1 MAEDSGSITRG
12 LSRLN
17 TLWLSLS
24 VATLLAM
31 GLFLATMILV
41 LQGDYGSPHME
52 LLAEYFPGYSVS
64 VAGSFIG
71 AFWAFLFGLVL
82 ATPGGLFYYR
92 YTLTQSVG
100 QVRADPHGHKDTLG
114 ETVVR
119 IDLVSFSVAIGL
131 TCGVAI
137 FAASAM
143 LLLNHVPGE
152 PLGPHLS
159 LLGQILPGYSVSWSG
174 SLVGFAYFS
183 LIGGLC
189 AICVGWLYN
198 RIVTGKRKG

>member
-1 MAEDSGSITRG
+1 MAENSSGITRG

-17 TLWLSLS
+17 TVWLALS
-24 VATLLAM
+24 VGTLLAL
-31 GLFLATMILV
+31 GLFLATMVLV
-41 LQGDYGSPHME
+41 LQGNDTSPHME
-52 LLAEYFPGYSVS
+52 LLAQYFPGYSVS
-64 VAGSFIG
+64 VAGSFVG

-92 YTLTQSVG
+92 YTLTRSVG
-100 QVRADPHGHKDTLG
+100 QVRSDPHGQRDSLG
-114 ETVVR
+114 ETVIR

-137 FAASAM
+137 FAASAL

-159 LLGQILPGYSVSWSG
+159 LLGEILPGYSVSWGG
-174 SLVGFAYFS
+174 SLIGFGYFS

-189 AICVGWLYN
+189 AICVGSLYN
-198 RIVTGKRKG
+198 WMVSGKSES